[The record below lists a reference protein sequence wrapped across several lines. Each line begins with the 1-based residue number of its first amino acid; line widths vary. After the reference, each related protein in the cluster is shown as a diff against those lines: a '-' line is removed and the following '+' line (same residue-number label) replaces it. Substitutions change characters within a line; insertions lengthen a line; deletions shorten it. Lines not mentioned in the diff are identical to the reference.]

1 MMKKSL
7 WIALV
12 CFLPVGAWAQTWDF
26 VSTFDDY
33 VKEGWFIFRAPRA
46 GTEVTQNTDGTVTV
60 SRLGEVSDTIYLMHD
75 VQWVEPEDIS
85 NVKTWSFT
93 YEVRI
98 RADRIG
104 GPNSGDPDEHGDRV
118 SFYPLKNRPDGEVET
133 FSNGRTWLCSFNQ
146 TSIGSRYFNNPNLP
160 KAEADLSQFHVLTFV
175 CSIDYDLY
183 TEKVENEPLVN
194 YGEAFEGDDYPERAL
209 GDHSPWTL
217 YIDRN
222 FTKPALE
229 NMPGSGW
236 NGWGNTTEVDADGVM
251 QIGFQGLTRG
261 QYTIDYFRTG
271 NGVILDPKEPAD
283 TASHVAHWSLFR

>member
-104 GPNSGDPDEHGDRV
+104 GPNSRNSTPTMRKLIERLTIE
-118 SFYPLKNRPDGEVET
+118 PRMK
-133 FSNGRTWLCSFNQ
+133 RTRS
-146 TSIGSRYFNNPNLP
+146 
-160 KAEADLSQFHVLTFV
+160 
-175 CSIDYDLY
+175 
-183 TEKVENEPLVN
+183 
-194 YGEAFEGDDYPERAL
+194 
-209 GDHSPWTL
+209 
-217 YIDRN
+217 
-222 FTKPALE
+222 
-229 NMPGSGW
+229 MPMS
-236 NGWGNTTEVDADGVM
+236 V
-251 QIGFQGLTRG
+251 
-261 QYTIDYFRTG
+261 
-271 NGVILDPKEPAD
+271 
-283 TASHVAHWSLFR
+283 WSCGG